1 MMEKIIAAIK
11 KRAWGSV
18 ALSLKSILFT
28 LLVWLINSVI
38 SMVKIMFVLYLCG
51 FAVGF
56 GGWAGLNSAIEFD
69 AFIHSFWPAG

>member
-1 MMEKIIAAIK
+1 MEAIIDAIK

-28 LLVWLINSVI
+28 LLVWLINSAI

-56 GGWAGLNSAIEFD
+56 GGWAGLNSAIVFE

>member
-1 MMEKIIAAIK
+1 MMEQIIDAIK

-28 LLVWLINSVI
+28 LLVWLINSAI
-38 SMVKIMFVLYLCG
+38 SMVKILFVLYLCG

-56 GGWAGLNSAIEFD
+56 GGWAGLNSAIEFEG
-69 AFIHSFWPAG
+69 FIHSFWPAG

>member
-1 MMEKIIAAIK
+1 MESFIDSIK

-18 ALSLKSILFT
+18 VLSLKSILFT
-28 LLVWLINSVI
+28 LLVRLINSAI

-56 GGWAGLNSAIEFD
+56 GGWHGLKFARNLEAL
-69 AFIHSFWPAG
+69 IHSQIV